1 MRNPIHNAWHSL
13 LHDRRHIVFA
23 IFRRIPWIIPNDEL
37 YLKIYYWLSLRKPLN
52 LKNPVL
58 FNEKLQW
65 LKLYNRRPEYT
76 ELVDKYAVKEFVSKK
91 IGKEYVIPVI
101 KKWDNP
107 SEIIWDDL
115 PNSFVL
121 KTNHDG
127 GSNGIVICKDKS
139 TLNRKKAMRELK
151 HSFYRSSYMIGREWP
166 YKNIKKCVFA
176 ETYME
181 DSKNHEL
188 LDYKFFCFNGTPKLL
203 FVASGRGKQVKA
215 NFDFF
220 DMKYN
225 HLGISNGHPSSIN
238 PPEQPK
244 SFELMKELAQKLSQ
258 GIPCVRIDFYE
269 VNGKPYFGEFT
280 FFHMGG
286 TGAFKPTEWDMTL
299 GNWIT
304 LPSIAE

>member
-13 LHDRRHIVFA
+13 LHNRRHIVFA

-65 LKLYNRRPEYT
+65 LKLYDRRPEYT

-91 IGKEYVIPVI
+91 IGAEYVIPVI
-101 KKWDNP
+101 KKWNNP
-107 SEIIWDDL
+107 SEIVWDDL

-127 GSNGIVICKDKS
+127 GGNGIVICKDKS
-139 TLNRKKAMRELK
+139 KLDRKKAMRELK

-176 ETYME
+176 EEYME
-181 DSKNHEL
+181 DSKSHEL
-188 LDYKFFCFNGTPKLL
+188 TDYKFYCFNGVPKVMLI
-203 FVASGRGKQVKA
+203 VTERNSGNAKR
-215 NFDFF
+215 DYF
-220 DMKYN
+220 DMDFNKLNIYD
-225 HLGISNGHPSSIN
+225 GHQHSENNNNKPV
-238 PPEQPK
+238 
-244 SFELMKELAQKLSQ
+244 SFEQMKGIATMLSE
-258 GIPCVRIDFYE
+258 GIPHVRLDLYE
-269 VNGKPYFGEFT
+269 VNGKIYFGEYT
-280 FFHMGG
+280 FSDAGG
-286 TGAFKPTEWDMTL
+286 TGELKPKIWDRIF
-299 GNWIT
+299 GDWIT
-304 LPSIAE
+304 LPSATK